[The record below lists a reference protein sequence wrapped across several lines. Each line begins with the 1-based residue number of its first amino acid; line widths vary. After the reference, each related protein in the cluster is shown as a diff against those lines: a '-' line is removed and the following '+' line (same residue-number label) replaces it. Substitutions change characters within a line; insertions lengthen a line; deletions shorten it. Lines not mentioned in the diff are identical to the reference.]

1 MLNTNIYHKF
11 YSCCGSRNGCAYRG
25 GVEKNMKNMK
35 NMQSELEE
43 NVYISVDN

>member
-1 MLNTNIYHKF
+1 MLNTKIYQKF

-25 GVEKNMKNMK
+25 GVEKNMKNM
-35 NMQSELEE
+35 QSVLEE